1 MHRYI
6 AVFIIMLLV
15 SFSGCNFFRAPG
27 KDRCEKL
34 ISKEKMTALLGD
46 VYLLEAYLQSEKSG
60 SPNYEDTVM
69 YFYGGLLTK
78 HGVTRLE
85 FKQALSCYLLYE
97 EDIQQIHEDILQR
110 FSILESELGVLDY
123 ASDPDSLLMQTAAA
137 ASIPDTL
144 KILPDTLLKEITN
157 RKLYQWWPAIANFS
171 IPFIY
176 GDMPVVPDS
185 ITSRVALPVDSLPD
199 GLIQNPEKIIR

>member
-1 MHRYI
+1 MRRYI
-6 AVFIIMLLV
+6 TILITLQLI

-69 YFYGGLLTK
+69 YYYGGLLTK
-78 HGVTRLE
+78 HGVSRLE

-97 EDIQQIHEDILQR
+97 EDIQQIHEEILQR
-110 FSILESELGVLDY
+110 FSLLEIELGVPDY
-123 ASDPDSLLMQTAAA
+123 SLDPDSLLMQTTD
-137 ASIPDTL
+137 SLLLLMPDTL
-144 KILPDTLLKEITN
+144 AKEFSALL
-157 RKLYQWWPAIANFS
+157 YPWWPAIADFA
-171 IPFIY
+171 IPFNY
-176 GDMPVVPDS
+176 GNIPVLPDS
-185 ITSRVALPVDSLPD
+185 VINRAALPGDSLPD
-199 GLIQNPEKIIR
+199 GLIENPEKIIR